1 MAERSYPRH
10 HLLFVN
16 KERQLGASAF
26 HGSVVKFIG
35 RWIQEHLYLGLKFI
49 ITYYGDTHLRHIQI
63 KELKTD
69 TTYRQK
75 LLSIQDL
82 DKKKKQK
89 TQDCL
94 NQVISMFPIIVIF
107 QLLSCVQLFGTPWT
121 TGLQTSLAFT
131 TSQSLLQL
139 MFIKLVIPANHL
151 ILCCPLLLPSIFPS
165 ISLLQ

>member
-82 DKKKKQK
+82 DKKKKK
-89 TQDCL
+89 TKHR
-94 NQVISMFPIIVIF
+94 IASTR
-107 QLLSCVQLFGTPWT
+107 LF
-121 TGLQTSLAFT
+121 
-131 TSQSLLQL
+131 
-139 MFIKLVIPANHL
+139 
-151 ILCCPLLLPSIFPS
+151 LCFPLLLFFSC
-165 ISLLQ
+165 

>member
-1 MAERSYPRH
+1 MSMRTSWHMESHQAMLSLQDLKQEQTFHVFSSGSNQRRAHMAERSYPRH

-82 DKKKKQK
+82 DKKKKK
-89 TQDCL
+89 HRIASTR
-94 NQVISMFPIIVIF
+94 
-107 QLLSCVQLFGTPWT
+107 LF
-121 TGLQTSLAFT
+121 
-131 TSQSLLQL
+131 
-139 MFIKLVIPANHL
+139 
-151 ILCCPLLLPSIFPS
+151 LCFPLLLFFSC
-165 ISLLQ
+165 